1 MIGLIVLV
9 VSLPLAILFVA
20 CVAIASEIEEV
31 DE

>member
-1 MIGLIVLV
+1 MIGLILLV

-20 CVAIASEIEEV
+20 CVAIVSEEV